1 MKKKK
6 DIRFYHDEFETT
18 CFLDDGEV
26 YVVAIATCEP
36 EHQDYYTDLAGENLA
51 YYKALEKYYHEYAT
65 KTKQKIDELER
76 LADYL
81 FPPKF
86 FNDKKVPKDTIFGV
100 EMVKVRLDKEIN
112 NLKELYTEYKE
123 YELAM
128 AGKITEWVIY
138 KDNIFKKFRKK
149 AEEK

>member
-26 YVVAIATCEP
+26 YVVAVATCEP
-36 EHQDYYTDLAGENLA
+36 EHQDYYTDLSGENLA

-65 KTKQKIDELER
+65 RTKEKIIELER
-76 LADYL
+76 LSNYL
-81 FPPKF
+81 FPPRFLSEEKT
-86 FNDKKVPKDTIFGV
+86 PKDTVYGV
-100 EMVKVRLDKEIN
+100 KMVKYRLDKEIN